1 MKILQAVIKLLDQI
15 ADAFPRVKNSTGVRR
30 NWVYATHL
38 ELSEAMP
45 ERIAAPC
52 KYSKATRKG
61 TYCLNERSKASFLQ
75 IPFISDIAYMLA
87 SDIPNR
93 TERAIQCARDA
104 WDALGLR
111 RYSMIVDRAICACVM
126 EGSSLKPASPSLM
139 VHSMALTAGMMAAS
153 MFAKI
158 ASCLLHDQE
167 SIPFSWGADG
177 WWYALRVDEDSLN
190 NDYELSSLKTLS
202 CLCLLQFCADIST
215 RANTGA
221 FEPDGTNHPGMLLRH
236 NCLQSP
242 FIAQWGAGWLVWS
255 MIDVAKAHN
264 GLRAMKRQ
272 EDAIVYLHQF
282 FRASFSKS
290 NEVRRIVFSAM
301 PKMPKPASEIRQDIL
316 ANRKYTLWPGVTDII
331 WKENGLS
338 GLSLITWGKAE
349 TYAALEVTA
358 DLSSCASNWED
369 GKDVLIV
376 APLQIAALEDDSE
389 WEGYEEDLQDG
400 GLDEFDEWAVPME
413 AIRMCCVPVE
423 QKMRGGRIPRG
434 YVQTPKIPKTE
445 RRTEHV
451 SVTYIPRILHPATTN
466 AGAEQEDDFPADRER
481 RAPGDGTER
490 HVRAHQVA
498 GFIRQMSME
507 RHASPGAR
515 TRAADAGLT
524 LPESGFTYVRPHMRG
539 SLDLLEADDVRK
551 VVRVRKSKS

>member
-1 MKILQAVIKLLDQI
+1 MQAVIKLLDQI

-30 NWVYATHL
+30 NWVYTTHL

-45 ERIAAPC
+45 ERIAAPR
-52 KYSKATRKG
+52 KYSKASREG
-61 TYCLNERSKASFLQ
+61 IYCLNERSKASFLQ

-93 TERAIQCARDA
+93 VERAVQCARDA
-104 WDALGLR
+104 WGALGLH
-111 RYSMIVDRAICACVM
+111 RYSMLVDRAICTCVM
-126 EGSSLKPASPSLM
+126 EGSSLKPSSPSLM

-167 SIPFSWGADG
+167 SIPFSWGARG
-177 WWYALRVDEDSLN
+177 WWYALRVDEDGLN

-236 NCLQSP
+236 NCLQYP

-272 EDAIVYLHQF
+272 EDAIVYLPQF
-282 FRASFSKS
+282 FRASFSRS
-290 NEVRRIVFSAM
+290 HEVRRIVFSAM
-301 PKMPKPASEIRQDIL
+301 PKMPKSASEIRQDIL

-358 DLSSCASNWED
+358 DLSPCDQNWND
-369 GKDVLIV
+369 GKDVLVV
-376 APLQIAALEDDSE
+376 APMQIASLEDDSE
-389 WEGYEEDLQDG
+389 WMAYEEDLQDG

-423 QKMRGGRIPRG
+423 QKMRGNRIPRG
-434 YVQTPKIPKTE
+434 YVQTPKVPKAE
-445 RRTEHV
+445 RTTSSV
-451 SVTYIPRILHPATTN
+451 SVTYIPRIMHRDDAHSTP
-466 AGAEQEDDFPADRER
+466 EQGERE
-481 RAPGDGTER
+481 GKDSYGISGTSTGR

-515 TRAADAGLT
+515 IRAADVGLT
-524 LPESGFTYVRPHMRG
+524 LPESGFTYVRPHTRG
-539 SLDLLEADDVRK
+539 SLDLLDEDDVRK
-551 VVRVRKSKS
+551 VVKVRRPKN

>member
-1 MKILQAVIKLLDQI
+1 MKILQAVIKLLAQI
-15 ADAFPRVKNSTGVRR
+15 ADAFPRVKNSTGVKR
-30 NWVYATHL
+30 NWVYTTHL

-45 ERIAAPC
+45 ERIAPPC
-52 KYSKATRKG
+52 KYSKATREG
-61 TYCLNERSKASFLQ
+61 TYCLNDRSKVSFLQ

-104 WDALGLR
+104 WDALGVR
-111 RYSMIVDRAICACVM
+111 RYAKLVDRAICACVM

-177 WWYALRVDEDSLN
+177 WWYALRVNEDDLN

-242 FIAQWGAGWLVWS
+242 FIAQWGTGWLVWS

-301 PKMPKPASEIRQDIL
+301 PKMTKSASEIRQDIL

-349 TYAALEVTA
+349 TYAALEVMV
-358 DLSSCASNWED
+358 DLSPCDQNWND
-369 GKDVLIV
+369 SKDVLVV
-376 APLQIAALEDDSE
+376 APIQIASLEDDAE
-389 WEGYEEDLQDG
+389 WKAYEEDLQDG
-400 GLDEFDEWAVPME
+400 GLDEWAVPME

-423 QKMRGGRIPRG
+423 QKMRENRIPRG
-434 YVQTPKIPKTE
+434 YVQTPKVPKSE
-445 RRTEHV
+445 RRTDSV
-451 SVTYIPRILHPATTN
+451 SVTYIPRIMHRNDVHSTP
-466 AGAEQEDDFPADRER
+466 EQGERE
-481 RAPGDGTER
+481 GKDSSGISGTSTGR
-490 HVRAHQVA
+490 HVKAHQVA
-498 GFIRQMSME
+498 GFIRQMPME
-507 RHASPGAR
+507 RHASPVAR
-515 TRAADAGLT
+515 IRAADVGLT
-524 LPESGFTYVRPHMRG
+524 LPESGFTYVRPHTRG
-539 SLDLLEADDVRK
+539 SLDLLESDDVRK
-551 VVRVRKSKS
+551 VVKVRRPKS

>member
-30 NWVYATHL
+30 NWVYTTHL

-45 ERIAAPC
+45 ERIAAPY
-52 KYSKATRKG
+52 KYSKATREG
-61 TYCLNERSKASFLQ
+61 IYCLNDHSKASFLQ

-93 TERAIQCARDA
+93 VERAIQCARDA
-104 WDALGLR
+104 WDALGVR
-111 RYSMIVDRAICACVM
+111 RYSMLVDRAICTCVM
-126 EGSSLKPASPSLM
+126 EGPSLKPSSPSLM

-158 ASCLLHDQE
+158 VSCLLHDQK
-167 SIPFSWGADG
+167 SIPFSWGTDG
-177 WWYALRVDEDSLN
+177 WWYALRLEDKKDTD
-190 NDYELSSLKTLS
+190 NDGHFSSLETLS
-202 CLCLLQFCADIST
+202 CLCLLQFCAYISMS
-215 RANTGA
+215 ANTRA
-221 FEPDGTNHPGMLLRH
+221 FEPDGANHPGMLLRH

-242 FIAQWGAGWLVWS
+242 FIAQWGTGWLVWS

-282 FRASFSKS
+282 FRASFFKS
-290 NEVRRIVFSAM
+290 DEVRRVIFSAM
-301 PKMPKPASEIRQDIL
+301 PKMPKSASEIRQDIL

-349 TYAALEVTA
+349 TYAALEVVV
-358 DLSSCASNWED
+358 DLSPCDQNWND
-369 GKDVLIV
+369 GKDVLVV
-376 APLQIAALEDDSE
+376 APIQIASLEDDSE
-389 WEGYEEDLQDG
+389 WKAYEEDLQNG
-400 GLDEFDEWAVPME
+400 GLDEWAVPME

-423 QKMRGGRIPRG
+423 QKMRENRIPRG
-434 YVQTPKIPKTE
+434 YVQTPKVPKSE
-445 RRTEHV
+445 RRADSV
-451 SVTYIPRILHPATTN
+451 SVTYIPRIMHRGDTYIRP
-466 AGAEQEDDFPADRER
+466 EQEGHEVKDSSGIPSTAT
-481 RAPGDGTER
+481 GR
-490 HVRAHQVA
+490 HVKAHQVA

-515 TRAADAGLT
+515 IRAADAGLT

-539 SLDLLEADDVRK
+539 SFDLLEADDVRK

>member
-1 MKILQAVIKLLDQI
+1 MQAVIKLLDQI

-30 NWVYATHL
+30 NWVYTTHL

-45 ERIAAPC
+45 ERIAAPR
-52 KYSKATRKG
+52 KYSKASREG
-61 TYCLNERSKASFLQ
+61 IYCLNERSKASFLQ

-93 TERAIQCARDA
+93 VERAVQCARDA
-104 WDALGLR
+104 WGALGLH
-111 RYSMIVDRAICACVM
+111 RYSMLVDRAICTCVM
-126 EGSSLKPASPSLM
+126 EGPALQPSSLSLM
-139 VHSMALTAGMMAAS
+139 AHSMALTAGMMAAS

-158 ASCLLHDQE
+158 ASCLLHDQG
-167 SIPFSWGADG
+167 SIPFSWGAKG
-177 WWYALRVDEDSLN
+177 WWYALRVDEDGLN

-221 FEPDGTNHPGMLLRH
+221 FDPDGANHLGMLLRH

-242 FIAQWGAGWLVWS
+242 FIAQWGTGWLVWS

-282 FRASFSKS
+282 FRASFSRS
-290 NEVRRIVFSAM
+290 NEVRHIVFSAM
-301 PKMPKPASEIRQDIL
+301 PKMPKSASGIRQDIL

-349 TYAALEVTA
+349 TYAALEVME
-358 DLSSCASNWED
+358 DLSPCDQNWDD
-369 GKDVLIV
+369 GKDVLVV
-376 APLQIAALEDDSE
+376 APIQIASLEDDSE
-389 WEGYEEDLQDG
+389 WKAYEEELQNG
-400 GLDEFDEWAVPME
+400 GLDEWAVPME

-423 QKMRGGRIPRG
+423 QKMRGNRIPRG
-434 YVQTPKIPKTE
+434 YVQTPKVPKSE
-445 RRTEHV
+445 RRAGSV
-451 SVTYIPRILHPATTN
+451 SVTYIPRIMHRDDTHIRP
-466 AGAEQEDDFPADRER
+466 EQEGHEVKDSSGIPSTST
-481 RAPGDGTER
+481 GR
-490 HVRAHQVA
+490 HVKAHQVA

-515 TRAADAGLT
+515 IRAADVGLT
-524 LPESGFTYVRPHMRG
+524 LPESGFTYVRPHTRG
-539 SLDLLEADDVRK
+539 SLDLLESDDVRK
-551 VVRVRKSKS
+551 IVKVRRPKS